1 MIMNIFE
8 SNNSG
13 RLQGKNP
20 DAVKRN
26 EGAVE
31 LQPGIL
37 CVDYLIGNR
46 FCKYYSRVTDRGQ
59 CFEFKFRYI
68 DLGGYWEI
76 DIVELPN
83 YRGRS
88 TSAYIIHTLPSD
100 RGGKKICVATGH
112 EPRTERDAKKLSMSW
127 ADLQAEYIKTGRT
140 PDQQIQANHR

>member
-1 MIMNIFE
+1 MNIFE
-8 SNNSG
+8 SNNNG
-13 RLQGKNP
+13 RLQGKNS

-26 EGAVE
+26 EGAVD
-31 LQPGIL
+31 LQPGLL
-37 CVDYLIGNR
+37 CVDYLNGSLRNILYR
-46 FCKYYSRVTDRGQ
+46 SKVTDYG
-59 CFEFKFRYI
+59 RYFDFVFNYI
-68 DLGGYWEI
+68 NVGGHWEI
-76 DIVELPN
+76 DIARFPD

-100 RGGKKICVATGH
+100 RGGRKICVATGH

>member
-1 MIMNIFE
+1 MNIFE
-8 SNNSG
+8 SNNNG
-13 RLQGKNP
+13 RLLGENP
-20 DAVKRN
+20 YAVKRN
-26 EGAVE
+26 EGAVD

-37 CVDYLIGNR
+37 CVDYLNGSLRNILYR
-46 FCKYYSRVTDRGQ
+46 SKVTDYG
-59 CFEFKFRYI
+59 RYFDFVFNYI
-68 DLGGYWEI
+68 NVGGYWEI
-76 DIVELPN
+76 DIARFPD

-100 RGGKKICVATGH
+100 RGGRKICVATGH